1 MGAGELEDALQ
12 TFSTLIKS
20 HPEFTEAWNKR
31 ATVYFLLGRHH
42 LNPNPSPNP
51 NPNSNPDPD
60 QVRACFLRFV
70 ASARLMDQRCACHPS
85 GLPCDTASG
94 AGALSGLQNCH
105 PSTTWRSW
113 APPSAVYSKG
123 LSTY

>member
-12 TFSTLIKS
+12 TFSALIKS

-51 NPNSNPDPD
+51 NPNPKPNPNPNPNPNSSST
-60 QVRACFLRFV
+60 RG
-70 ASARLMDQRCACHPS
+70 ASSSTPS
-85 GLPCDTASG
+85 S
-94 AGALSGLQNCH
+94 
-105 PSTTWRSW
+105 PS
-113 APPSAVYSKG
+113 PS
-123 LSTY
+123 

>member
-12 TFSTLIKS
+12 TFSALIKS

-51 NPNSNPDPD
+51 NPNPKPNPNPNPNPHPGT
-60 QVRACFLRFV
+60 RMTGPRGPTSPAK
-70 ASARLMDQRCACHPS
+70 SAPRSRWS
-85 GLPCDTASG
+85 GMTSP
-94 AGALSGLQNCH
+94 
-105 PSTTWRSW
+105 
-113 APPSAVYSKG
+113 
-123 LSTY
+123 

>member
-12 TFSTLIKS
+12 TFSALIKS

-51 NPNSNPDPD
+51 NPNPKPNPNPNPSPTPNPSQATLVVHARHDGTMWDEQGRTLVLYNSSRPPM
-60 QVRACFLRFV
+60 V
-70 ASARLMDQRCACHPS
+70 SALVP
-85 GLPCDTASG
+85 
-94 AGALSGLQNCH
+94 
-105 PSTTWRSW
+105 
-113 APPSAVYSKG
+113 
-123 LSTY
+123 

>member
-42 LNPNPSPNP
+42 VNPNPSPNP
-51 NPNSNPDPD
+51 NPNPNLERHRVHE
-60 QVRACFLRFV
+60 VRRHEQPRRRA
-70 ASARLMDQRCACHPS
+70 
-85 GLPCDTASG
+85 
-94 AGALSGLQNCH
+94 
-105 PSTTWRSW
+105 W
-113 APPSAVYSKG
+113 
-123 LSTY
+123 

>member
-51 NPNSNPDPD
+51 NPNPDPN
-60 QVRACFLRFV
+60 QATQLTGTLVCIAL
-70 ASARLMDQRCACHPS
+70 
-85 GLPCDTASG
+85 CDVLLAVDPIQT
-94 AGALSGLQNCH
+94 LT
-105 PSTTWRSW
+105 PTT
-113 APPSAVYSKG
+113 
-123 LSTY
+123 

>member
-51 NPNSNPDPD
+51 NPNPKPNPNPNPN
-60 QVRACFLRFV
+60 
-70 ASARLMDQRCACHPS
+70 PS
-85 GLPCDTASG
+85 
-94 AGALSGLQNCH
+94 
-105 PSTTWRSW
+105 
-113 APPSAVYSKG
+113 
-123 LSTY
+123 

>member
-12 TFSTLIKS
+12 TFSALLKS

-51 NPNSNPDPD
+51 NPNPKPNPNPNPNPSPNPEPKPD
-60 QVRACFLRFV
+60 L
-70 ASARLMDQRCACHPS
+70 
-85 GLPCDTASG
+85 
-94 AGALSGLQNCH
+94 
-105 PSTTWRSW
+105 
-113 APPSAVYSKG
+113 K
-123 LSTY
+123 

>member
-12 TFSTLIKS
+12 TFSALIKS

-51 NPNSNPDPD
+51 NPNPKPNPNPNPNPNLNPNPNPNQDDQLPWLPADPSVGGRPAPHD
-60 QVRACFLRFV
+60 AG
-70 ASARLMDQRCACHPS
+70 RL
-85 GLPCDTASG
+85 LP
-94 AGALSGLQNCH
+94 LN
-105 PSTTWRSW
+105 
-113 APPSAVYSKG
+113 
-123 LSTY
+123 

>member
-12 TFSTLIKS
+12 TFSALIKS

-51 NPNSNPDPD
+51 NPNPNPNPSPNPSPSPSPN
-60 QVRACFLRFV
+60 QARVERA
-70 ASARLMDQRCACHPS
+70 ARGRGRRPT
-85 GLPCDTASG
+85 P
-94 AGALSGLQNCH
+94 
-105 PSTTWRSW
+105 R
-113 APPSAVYSKG
+113 
-123 LSTY
+123 

>member
-12 TFSTLIKS
+12 TFSALLKS

-51 NPNSNPDPD
+51 NPNPKPNPNPNPNPSPNTNL
-60 QVRACFLRFV
+60 VTRCRSPRARWSTRSHSCP
-70 ASARLMDQRCACHPS
+70 RCA
-85 GLPCDTASG
+85 
-94 AGALSGLQNCH
+94 
-105 PSTTWRSW
+105 
-113 APPSAVYSKG
+113 
-123 LSTY
+123 